1 MASRK
6 PCIDC
11 GMPVRASR
19 CPNCAEKII
28 VITKPKDPTTSRGY
42 GYQWQ
47 KLRVLILDRDGWT
60 CYICQKKLTKA
71 DATVDHVV
79 PLSVDRSASSMDPSN
94 LRACCRSC
102 NSRKKNK

>member
-1 MASRK
+1 MATRK

-11 GMPVRASR
+11 GIPVRASR
-19 CPNCAEKII
+19 CPNCAQKIL
-28 VITKPKDPTTSRGY
+28 VNAKPKQPTTSRGY
-42 GYQWQ
+42 GYEWQ
-47 KLRVLILDRDGWT
+47 KLRTLILGRDAWT
-60 CYICQKKLTKA
+60 CYICNKKLKGA

-79 PLSVDRSASSMDPSN
+79 PLATDNSRASMDPSN